1 MDYMIF
7 VILVVIAIEISYV
20 LSRLWQIHKTVY
32 GILKQQQG
40 EKDG

>member
-1 MDYMIF
+1 MDYLIL

-32 GILKQQQG
+32 GILKQQG